1 MADIP
6 SDDLKTT
13 PLHALHI
20 ELGGKMVDFAGWEMP
35 VQYPLGI
42 MGEHKQCREKA
53 ALFDVSHM
61 GQVILRGENLSDV
74 LRDVALQASRS
85 VFDAA
90 LDPIADGIGSIAS
103 NALGSLFAAAN
114 GAVVAG
120 GNVRPFARGGVVS
133 GPTAFP
139 LTGGMGLMG
148 EAGPEAILP
157 LSRGAD
163 GRLGV
168 SAGAGGAPISV
179 TVNVSTPDARSF
191 QRSEAQIAGVMS
203 RALARA
209 RRTQ

>member
-1 MADIP
+1 MTEIDGLSVSVSADL
-6 SDDLKTT
+6 SDLEQGMQEVGDIATSVGDT
-13 PLHALHI
+13 I
-20 ELGGKMVDFAGWEMP
+20 SQSLGSA
-35 VQYPLGI
+35 
-42 MGEHKQCREKA
+42 
-53 ALFDVSHM
+53 FDR
-61 GQVILRGENLSDV
+61 VILRGENLSDV

-157 LSRGAD
+157 LSRGSD

-168 SAGAGGAPISV
+168 SAGAGAAPISV

>member
-1 MADIP
+1 MTEIDGLSVSVSADL
-6 SDDLKTT
+6 SDLEQGMQEVGDIAASVGDT
-13 PLHALHI
+13 I
-20 ELGGKMVDFAGWEMP
+20 SQSLGSA
-35 VQYPLGI
+35 
-42 MGEHKQCREKA
+42 
-53 ALFDVSHM
+53 FDR
-61 GQVILRGENLSDV
+61 VILRGENLSDV

>member
-1 MADIP
+1 MTEIDGLSVSVSADL
-6 SDDLKTT
+6 SDLEQGMQEVGDIAASVGDT
-13 PLHALHI
+13 I
-20 ELGGKMVDFAGWEMP
+20 SQSLGSA
-35 VQYPLGI
+35 
-42 MGEHKQCREKA
+42 
-53 ALFDVSHM
+53 FDR
-61 GQVILRGENLSDV
+61 VILRGENLSDV

-90 LDPIADGIGSIAS
+90 LDPIADSIGSIAS

-168 SAGAGGAPISV
+168 SAGAGAAPISV

>member
-1 MADIP
+1 MTEIDGLSVSVSADL
-6 SDDLKTT
+6 SDLEQGMQEVGDIAASVGDT
-13 PLHALHI
+13 I
-20 ELGGKMVDFAGWEMP
+20 SQSLGSA
-35 VQYPLGI
+35 
-42 MGEHKQCREKA
+42 
-53 ALFDVSHM
+53 FDR
-61 GQVILRGENLSDV
+61 VILRGENLSDV

-90 LDPIADGIGSIAS
+90 LDPITDGIGSIAS

>member
-1 MADIP
+1 MTEIDGLSVSVSADL
-6 SDDLKTT
+6 SDLEQGMQEVGDIAASVGDT
-13 PLHALHI
+13 I
-20 ELGGKMVDFAGWEMP
+20 SQSLGSA
-35 VQYPLGI
+35 
-42 MGEHKQCREKA
+42 
-53 ALFDVSHM
+53 FDR
-61 GQVILRGENLSDV
+61 VILRGENLSDV

-168 SAGAGGAPISV
+168 SAGAGAAPISV

>member
-1 MADIP
+1 MTEIDGLSVSVSADL
-6 SDDLKTT
+6 SDLEQGMQEVGDIAASVGDT
-13 PLHALHI
+13 I
-20 ELGGKMVDFAGWEMP
+20 SRSLGSA
-35 VQYPLGI
+35 
-42 MGEHKQCREKA
+42 
-53 ALFDVSHM
+53 FDR
-61 GQVILRGENLSDV
+61 VILRGENLSDV

>member
-1 MADIP
+1 MTEIDGLSVSVSADL
-6 SDDLKTT
+6 SDLEQGMQEVGDIAASVGDT
-13 PLHALHI
+13 I
-20 ELGGKMVDFAGWEMP
+20 SQSLGSA
-35 VQYPLGI
+35 
-42 MGEHKQCREKA
+42 
-53 ALFDVSHM
+53 FDR
-61 GQVILRGENLSDV
+61 VILRGENLSDV

-168 SAGAGGAPISV
+168 SAGAGAAPISV

-209 RRTQ
+209 RRTL

>member
-1 MADIP
+1 MTEIDGLSVSVSADL
-6 SDDLKTT
+6 S
-13 PLHALHI
+13 
-20 ELGGKMVDFAGWEMP
+20 ELEQGMQEVGDIAASVGDTIS
-35 VQYPLGI
+35 QSLGS
-42 MGEHKQCREKA
+42 A
-53 ALFDVSHM
+53 FDR
-61 GQVILRGENLSDV
+61 VILRGENLSDV

-168 SAGAGGAPISV
+168 SAGAGAPPISV

>member
-1 MADIP
+1 MTEIDGLSVSVSADL
-6 SDDLKTT
+6 SDLEQGMQEVGDIAASVGDT
-13 PLHALHI
+13 I
-20 ELGGKMVDFAGWEMP
+20 SQSLGSA
-35 VQYPLGI
+35 
-42 MGEHKQCREKA
+42 
-53 ALFDVSHM
+53 FDR
-61 GQVILRGENLSDV
+61 VILRGENLSDV

-168 SAGAGGAPISV
+168 SAGAGAAPISV

-191 QRSEAQIAGVMS
+191 HRSEAQIAGVMS

>member
-1 MADIP
+1 MTEIDGLSVSVSADL
-6 SDDLKTT
+6 SDLEQGMQEVGDIAASVGDT
-13 PLHALHI
+13 I
-20 ELGGKMVDFAGWEMP
+20 SQSLGSA
-35 VQYPLGI
+35 
-42 MGEHKQCREKA
+42 
-53 ALFDVSHM
+53 FDR
-61 GQVILRGENLSDV
+61 VILRGENLSDV

-90 LDPIADGIGSIAS
+90 LDPITDGIGSIAS

-168 SAGAGGAPISV
+168 SAGAGAAPISV
-179 TVNVSTPDARSF
+179 IVNVSTPDARSF

>member
-1 MADIP
+1 MTEIDGLSVSVSADL
-6 SDDLKTT
+6 SDLEQGMQEVGDIAASVGDT
-13 PLHALHI
+13 I
-20 ELGGKMVDFAGWEMP
+20 SQSLGSA
-35 VQYPLGI
+35 
-42 MGEHKQCREKA
+42 
-53 ALFDVSHM
+53 FDR
-61 GQVILRGENLSDV
+61 VILRGENLSDV

-139 LTGGMGLMG
+139 LTGGMGVMG

-168 SAGAGGAPISV
+168 SAGAGAAPISV
-179 TVNVSTPDARSF
+179 IVNVSTPDARSF

>member
-1 MADIP
+1 MTEIDGLSVSVSADL
-6 SDDLKTT
+6 SDLEQGMQEVGDIAASVGDT
-13 PLHALHI
+13 I
-20 ELGGKMVDFAGWEMP
+20 SQSLGSA
-35 VQYPLGI
+35 
-42 MGEHKQCREKA
+42 
-53 ALFDVSHM
+53 FDR
-61 GQVILRGENLSDV
+61 VILRGENLSDV

-90 LDPIADGIGSIAS
+90 LDPITDGIGSIAS

-168 SAGAGGAPISV
+168 SAGAGPAPISV
-179 TVNVSTPDARSF
+179 IVNVSTPDARSF